1 MYQGVAIFV
10 NSKNPL
16 PVWLQKSFLLHLLLG
31 IEQPDSGLSHDAQ
44 KLIFLNYK
52 FHDPVDRCS
61 WARYCLLENMVKTHS
76 FLAFLNVILDQKAIG

>member
-10 NSKNPL
+10 NSNNPL

-31 IEQPDSGLSHDAQ
+31 IEQSDSGLSHDAQ

-52 FHDPVDRCS
+52 FHDPLDRCS
-61 WARYCLLENMVKTHS
+61 WARYGLIENMVKTHS
-76 FLAFLNVILDQKAIG
+76 FLAYLNLLLDQKAIG